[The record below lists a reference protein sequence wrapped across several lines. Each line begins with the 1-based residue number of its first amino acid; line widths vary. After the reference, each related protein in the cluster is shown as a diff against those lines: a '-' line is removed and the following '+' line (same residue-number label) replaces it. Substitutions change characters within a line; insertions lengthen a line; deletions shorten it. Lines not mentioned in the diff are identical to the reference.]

1 MIKTILCTD
10 QIGTDLQEA
19 LEEYRRQGMTKVGN
33 DNTKSGQQQQQKGGK
48 QQQGNSVEDT
58 TSQTIVL

>member
-19 LEEYRRQGMTKVGN
+19 LKEYRWQGMTKVGN
-33 DNTKSGQQQQQKGGK
+33 DNTKSGQQQQKGGK
-48 QQQGNSVEDT
+48 QQQGNSV
-58 TSQTIVL
+58 